1 MDGGGHHLGRQASG
15 GPLLR
20 LDGIRPQ
27 FKHAVQVEGLGVLLY
42 GGSRRPSPCSRCQK
56 TDRMARLPDTP
67 TDFGG
72 QVNVWVCR
80 RCGIVA
86 ILTHRERPGSS
97 GI

>member
-1 MDGGGHHLGRQASG
+1 MSG
-15 GPLLR
+15 PRPFTWSLS
-20 LDGIRPQ
+20 GIRRMVTSVVSP
-27 FKHAVQVEGLGVLLY
+27 
-42 GGSRRPSPCSRCQK
+42 PCSRCQK

-72 QVNVWVCR
+72 MVNVWVCR

-86 ILTHRERPGSS
+86 IETHGERPGSS